1 MSYILIWLFFGV
13 FTALIASSR
22 NRSVLGWFF
31 IGFLFG
37 PFGLLFAF
45 FMENGKATIKEEE
58 KLVIN
63 KAKVEVKVS
72 DIAEQEY
79 QEMKDKVLGDKI
91 EVDTNDSLKIDSTDK
106 LIKLADMLEKGL
118 ITEEEF
124 KIQKV
129 KII

>member
-1 MSYILIWLFFGV
+1 MGVFFVWLFFGI
-13 FTALIASSR
+13 FSALIASNR
-22 NRSVLGWFF
+22 NRSVIGWFF

-45 FMENGKATIKEEE
+45 FMKHGDVIGKE
-58 KLVIN
+58 KLIEKKN
-63 KAKVEVKVS
+63 SKVEMRAS

-79 QEMKDKVLGDKI
+79 QEMRKKFLNDKT
-91 EVDTNDSLKIDSTDK
+91 EVDSTNSSKTDSTDK

-124 KIQKV
+124 RIEKEKIL
-129 KII
+129 